1 MLSSLLIPVSDKE
14 IGVDNKTFFNQYF
27 TDVDNFPDLSV
38 ANVAL
43 IGNGSDI
50 SKNVRKSMEN
60 FKNHFKNIQIVDLGD
75 AFNDEDHL
83 DNILSELNKQNIIP
97 ILIGFDAS
105 IAYKYAS
112 ENNKALHFICNNLP
126 YIDAEDNPIKNY
138 IGYQRHIVS
147 LEEMNEVDQISFN
160 SLSLGKLRGSINN
173 IEPNLRDTE
182 TLYLNLNVVRSSDAP
197 NAIGT
202 LPAGLTAEEL
212 CQIMKFAGTSNKI
225 NAVFLDVKLSNPE
238 SKIESNVLALGLW
251 YLLEGI
257 NMKMNDHPLQSNDF
271 SGYIINGSTSQD
283 IEFIRHN
290 ISQKWWI
297 MLTDDQGQKHY
308 LPCSNDEYTQT
319 IADEIPDRVLKF
331 LNNH

>member
-14 IGVDNKTFFNQYF
+14 IGVENKLFFNQYF
-27 TDVDNFPDLSV
+27 TSLDNFPDLSV

-50 SKNVRKSMEN
+50 SKNVRKSIEN

-75 AFNDEDHL
+75 VLNDEDHL
-83 DNILSELNKQNIIP
+83 GNILTELNKHNIIP

-105 IAYKYAS
+105 LAYKYAS
-112 ENNKALHFICNNLP
+112 ENNKAVHFVCNNLP
-126 YIDAEDNPIKNY
+126 YIDADDNQIKNY

-197 NAIGT
+197 NAIGA
-202 LPAGLTAEEL
+202 LPAGLTTEEL

-225 NAVFLDVKLSNPE
+225 NAVFLDVKLSNQE
-238 SKIESNVLALGLW
+238 SKIESNVLALALW
-251 YLLEGI
+251 YLVEGI
-257 NMKMNDHPLQSNDF
+257 NMKMNDHPSQSNDF

-297 MLTDDQGQKHY
+297 MLTDDQGQKFY